1 MYLSEACAVLQVQY
15 PSDVS
20 DDNKYAKNTGKAVN
34 PNGLSKYKEALS
46 VFENGINCQQL
57 KAFFQDSFVLYS
69 CYLMLGTWLYHHLGG
84 SFSLASREELMG
96 YASAV
101 AEAFGLLVLRRKIQ
115 SSESVKGVSGMTMV
129 MYAVVYAVREL
140 VLLPGMS
147 TVDEWAVQILSF
159 TSLVIVLDILKSVFV
174 RYRSSYQEELDVLRA
189 KWLIPS
195 CIVFA
200 AVLHP
205 SLEEGPWFSFFWTSC
220 LYLDVMALM
229 PQIIMME
236 RGAGKVSAP
245 ICHFVAATAV
255 SRMVDLWF
263 WLFNFQLVGDYMPGE
278 FHFSGWLIIFFH
290 VLHLLLVAD
299 FMYYYVKARLSGS
312 SFSEDLSL
320 PTIEV

>member
-1 MYLSEACAVLQVQY
+1 MTYPCENQEISQMYPC
-15 PSDVS
+15 
-20 DDNKYAKNTGKAVN
+20 DDDDCKYAKSKGEVGKQNA
-34 PNGLSKYKEALS
+34 LSKYHEACDLVQHFTTS
-46 VFENGINCQQL
+46 EKV
-57 KAFFQDSFVLYS
+57 KTFFQDSFVLYT
-69 CYLMLGTWLYHHLGG
+69 CFLMIGTWLYHNMGG
-84 SFSLASREELMG
+84 SFMKASKEDLMG

-115 SSESVKGVSGMTMV
+115 RQDSVKGISGMTMV
-129 MYAVVYAVREL
+129 MYTLVYALREL
-140 VLLPGMS
+140 VMLPGITS
-147 TVDEWAVQILSF
+147 VDEWAVWNLSF
-159 TSLVIVLDILKSVFV
+159 PSLAIVFDVLRSVFV
-174 RYRSSYQEELDVLRA
+174 TYRKSYQEELDILKA

-195 CIVFA
+195 CIIFA
-200 AVLHP
+200 AILHP
-205 SLEEGPWFSFFWTSC
+205 SLNEGPWSSFFWTSC

-229 PQIIMME
+229 PQIVMMSQGGGTVE
-236 RGAGKVSAP
+236 AP

-263 WLFNFQLVGDYMPGE
+263 WLFNFHLVGDYLPGE

-299 FMYYYVKARLSGS
+299 FMYYYMKARLSGS

>member
-1 MYLSEACAVLQVQY
+1 MFGVHIQY
-15 PSDVS
+15 PSGDS
-20 DDNKYAKNTGKAVN
+20 DDDKYAKSKGKAVN
-34 PNGLSKYKEALS
+34 PNALSKYQEALS
-46 VFENGINCQQL
+46 LVQNGITSQQI
-57 KAFFQDSFVLYS
+57 KVFFQDSFVLYS
-69 CYLMLGTWLYHHLGG
+69 CFLILGTWLYHHHGG
-84 SFSLASREELMG
+84 ILLQASSEDLMG

-101 AEAFGLLVLRRKIQ
+101 AEAFGLLVLRRKIHG
-115 SSESVKGVSGMTMV
+115 SESVKGVSGMTMV

-140 VLLPGMS
+140 VLLPGMHS
-147 TVDEWAVQILSF
+147 VDEWTVQILSF
-159 TSLVIVLDILKSVFV
+159 SSLFIVLDILRSVFV

-200 AVLHP
+200 AILHP
-205 SLEEGPWFSFFWTSC
+205 SMDEGPWFSFFWTSC

-229 PQIIMME
+229 PQIIMMQ
-236 RGAGKVSAP
+236 RGDGKVSAP
-245 ICHFVAATAV
+245 ICHFVVATAV
-255 SRMVDLWF
+255 SRMVDLSF

-312 SFSEDLSL
+312 SLSEDLTL